1 MTIEN
6 TMTALKIFCTAS
18 SGNENEWYHNGTYYR
33 WNVGRDIELGQ
44 ALKGVVRKNI
54 GKDNYGK
61 TIWALAGSF
70 TISPSGKIL
79 RFTGLGK
86 KVQKSFLHQRIE
98 SCELI

>member
-18 SGNENEWYHNGTYYR
+18 SGNENEWHHNGTYYR
-33 WNVGRDIELGQ
+33 WNIGRDILPGQ

-54 GKDNYGK
+54 RKDSMGNA
-61 TIWALAGSF
+61 IWALAGSF
-70 TISPSGKIL
+70 TISPNGKIL

-86 KVQKSFLHQRIE
+86 KVQKFFLNQRIE
-98 SCELI
+98 SYELI